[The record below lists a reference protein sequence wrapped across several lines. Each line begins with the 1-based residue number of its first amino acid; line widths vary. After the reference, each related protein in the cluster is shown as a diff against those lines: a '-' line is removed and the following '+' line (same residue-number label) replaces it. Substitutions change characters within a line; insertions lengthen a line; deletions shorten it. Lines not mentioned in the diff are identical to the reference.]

1 MATTTV
7 PETKRE
13 GSTLNEADNVTPIT
27 SQKEAVAD
35 GEAGAVPPA
44 GPPAFTVPDGG
55 LEAWL
60 VVVGGWLAMFS
71 TFGYVN
77 GA

>member
-13 GSTLNEADNVTPIT
+13 GSTLNEADIT

-35 GEAGAVPPA
+35 GEAGVVPPA